1 MGGTWSDSDISVS
14 SSNLQFCSQA
24 QNCGD
29 GLATALASAQGATN
43 VFSGKTSGI
52 VAGVQLGYNWQFANS
67 WVAGWE
73 ADIQGIGTHNNGR
86 KSSSATVG
94 IFAGHSVTTNMTVTK
109 EIDYLGTVRGRLGWL
124 ATPALLVYGTGGLA
138 YGELKSST
146 SISQTL
152 PADFTNVVLNPSAN
166 SSISETRAGWT
177 AGGGLE
183 WMFIPQWSVK
193 AEYLYYDL
201 GHVTYNGLLV
211 DGFINPSL
219 SPAPAFFTNNV
230 QTTTRFNGN
239 IVRAGLNYHF

>member
-1 MGGTWSDSDISVS
+1 MAVKAPPAPPPEPAPVYNWAGWYAGLNVGGTWSDDAISVT
-14 SSNLQFCSQA
+14 SSNLQFCPSSSCNA
-24 QNCGD
+24 

-67 WVAGWE
+67 WVAGFE

-86 KSSSATVG
+86 ESSSATVG
-94 IFAGHSVTTNMTVTK
+94 IFGFPGHSVTTNMTVTK

-124 ATPALLVYGTGGLA
+124 VNPTLLVYGTGGLA
-138 YGELKSST
+138 YGGVKSST

-152 PADFTNVVLNPSAN
+152 TEVSGVVLNPSVN

-193 AEYLYYDL
+193 AISTMISAHDA
-201 GHVTYNGLLV
+201 V
-211 DGFINPSL
+211 
-219 SPAPAFFTNNV
+219 
-230 QTTTRFNGN
+230 
-239 IVRAGLNYHF
+239 

>member
-1 MGGTWSDSDISVS
+1 M
-14 SSNLQFCSQA
+14 
-24 QNCGD
+24 
-29 GLATALASAQGATN
+29 
-43 VFSGKTSGI
+43 FSGKTSGI
-52 VAGVQLGYNWQFANS
+52 LAGVQLGYNWQFANS
-67 WVAGWE
+67 WVAGFE
-73 ADIQGIGTHNNGR
+73 ADIQGIGIHNNGR

-94 IFAGHSVTTNMTVTK
+94 IVGDPGHSVTTNMTVTK

-124 ATPALLVYGTGGLA
+124 VNPTLLVYGTGGLA
-138 YGELKSST
+138 YGGVKSST

-152 PADFTNVVLNPSAN
+152 PGDFSGVVLNPSVN

-193 AEYLYYDL
+193 AEYIYYDL

-211 DGFINPSL
+211 DGFTNPNT
-219 SPAPAFFTNNV
+219 PGAFFTNNV

-239 IVRAGLNYHF
+239 IVRRPDMASWLGRRPICNSPNNSTVYPGVERWIGSSKGKLKNAES